1 MKNSLIKRMYVI
13 LIITVLAVS
22 ISVYSIAYVMT
33 QDAKMLEIRERAIGV
48 KDYILDNLTK
58 ADFVS
63 ITENIYSDSEA
74 NHSVQEAL
82 DSLRGVGNLARLYI
96 AWKDESGE
104 IVTTISVA
112 GGGRATYLPTG
123 RLEADLRRSLEE
135 GEAVFGSGI
144 YRTEDVGSVYT
155 IFWPV
160 SGDDELLL
168 GVVCM
173 EFDVNSIQEARTRAA
188 IYSLALSGALCVLIF
203 VIAYLSMNRATEPY
217 FRKLAYTDF
226 LTGYENRMAFEHRLR
241 VCGDLAEQGRS
252 VTLIIFD
259 VNNLKTINDVQGHEA
274 GDAYLK
280 NTADLIFDNLFGYG
294 ALYRIGGDEFASI
307 IIDRDEK
314 EIERVM
320 NALKMEQRMA
330 YKTQEF
336 SCACGAA
343 TFTKGIDNTMRDV
356 LGRADVAMYA
366 EKKRQKGLA

>member
-1 MKNSLIKRMYVI
+1 
-13 LIITVLAVS
+13 
-22 ISVYSIAYVMT
+22 MT
-33 QDAKMLEIRERAIGV
+33 QDAKMFEIRERAIGV

-58 ADFVS
+58 ADFVD
-63 ITENIYSDSEA
+63 ITENFQPDSDT
-74 NHSVQEAL
+74 HHGVQETL

-104 IVTTISVA
+104 IITTISV

-123 RLEADLRRSLEE
+123 RLEEDLRRSLLE
-135 GEAVFGSGI
+135 GVAVFGSGI
-144 YRTEDVGSVYT
+144 YSTDVGSVYT

-160 SGDDELLL
+160 LGESQQLL

-241 VCGDLAEQGRS
+241 VCGDLAESGRS

-274 GDAYLK
+274 GDTYLK

-294 ALYRIGGDEFASI
+294 TLYRIGGDEFASI
-307 IIDRDEK
+307 IVDRDEA
-314 EIERVM
+314 EIDRVM
-320 NALKMEQRMA
+320 NALKMEKRMA
-330 YKTQEF
+330 YKTQQF

-343 TFTKGIDNTMRDV
+343 TFKKGVDNSMRDV
-356 LGRADVAMYA
+356 LGRADAAMYA